1 MLTATALLGRRRGPR
16 GQRLRRWLR
25 PPRGTGAA
33 AGAGGGSRPWVTNRG
48 TEAKRRPL
56 SPGRGRAPGQPEG
69 KMERKFREAN
79 GSRKPRPSAAH
90 AATVWLPGALRPR
103 PASCSGSGKG
113 ASVLARTPGP
123 ADPTA
128 PSLPR
133 RGTAA
138 RACGPHTVAATR
150 GQSRLP
156 VRSEEAQ
163 VHTHALADLHAH
175 AHTNSRTCMY
185 THSRTHAP
193 ACAHTHMHS
202 FSAAA
207 MRVRVC
213 RGGRGRPRS
222 VSPVGVCAPTQ
233 GPGPRFLTAPHPRRK
248 DVCVRPG
255 PHGPPD
261 AHAVPAPP
269 AIPGGR
275 TDLQRW
281 AEPPPSWSHSEGVWS
296 PVGQ

>member
-1 MLTATALLGRRRGPR
+1 MGHEL
-16 GQRLRRWLR
+16 
-25 PPRGTGAA
+25 
-33 AGAGGGSRPWVTNRG
+33 G

-69 KMERKFREAN
+69 KIESSVRPLAA
-79 GSRKPRPSAAH
+79 GSRARLQL
-90 AATVWLPGALRPR
+90 TLPPCGCQEHCARGRR
-103 PASCSGSGKG
+103 PAQTQGRAPRSS
-113 ASVLARTPGP
+113 
-123 ADPTA
+123 
-128 PSLPR
+128 PSLLG
-133 RGTAA
+133 RGTAERA
-138 RACGPHTVAATR
+138 RGPHTVAAMR

-163 VHTHALADLHAH
+163 AHTHALADLHAH

-207 MRVRVC
+207 VRVRVC

-233 GPGPRFLTAPHPRRK
+233 GPGPRFLTAPHPPPQGRVCEARTPRPARRTR
-248 DVCVRPG
+248 CARPSSRPWG
-255 PHGPPD
+255 PHGS
-261 AHAVPAPP
+261 
-269 AIPGGR
+269 
-275 TDLQRW
+275 
-281 AEPPPSWSHSEGVWS
+281 AEMG
-296 PVGQ
+296 